1 MTAVDSGNNS
11 VLDVGEVLQS
21 FKTSAVGRALLPME
35 ASFSL
40 PIPIKNES
48 GSFLSVFV
56 FRAQRMDEKLKF
68 FSPQG
73 WMLMRYPSGQLA
85 RYKDYRILLPFG
97 DKTPSNDV
105 PIGVFP
111 HKAIKRLS
119 PRQYLEK
126 RKQYYECV
134 RRVLAD
140 EAEKSDFFNLL
151 GLLMEPSLSAYY
163 WYISPPG
170 LRKQMEGSDSDQK

>member
-40 PIPIKNES
+40 PIPIKNEN
-48 GSFLSVFV
+48 GLFLSVFV
-56 FRAQRMDEKLKF
+56 FRAQRMDKEMKI
-68 FSPQG
+68 FSPQAG
-73 WMLMRYPSGQLA
+73 MQVRYPSGQLA
-85 RYKDYRILLPFG
+85 RYQDFRILLPFG
-97 DKTPSNDV
+97 DETPSNEA
-105 PIGVFP
+105 PIGFFP

-134 RRVLAD
+134 GRIL
-140 EAEKSDFFNLL
+140 SDKGDYSSFFNFL

-170 LRKQMEGSDSDQK
+170 LKQRMESSGSDQK